1 MVILIPWNVAAPVA
15 SDHGFLSE
23 LIFLHTFSLGWTN
36 KVKYLRY
43 IGLISPRIIKFQMF
57 VTFSNK
63 YNFDAGIFELFTGY
77 LKKTKNSTF
86 QSNIFTKAT
95 VTESTAAVLW
105 RRPAGTP
112 RSAATTQ
119 RPLIR
124 LLWPWEMYWENV

>member
-1 MVILIPWNVAAPVA
+1 MAFN
-15 SDHGFLSE
+15 
-23 LIFLHTFSLGWTN
+23 
-36 KVKYLRY
+36 VKYLRY

-63 YNFDAGIFELFTGY
+63 YNFDAGLSDLFTGY
-77 LKKTKNSTF
+77 LKKQKIY
-86 QSNIFTKAT
+86 NIFTKAT

-105 RRPAGTP
+105 RRSAGTS

-124 LLWPWEMYWENV
+124 LLWPWDMHWKIYLFFQIPCK